1 MDIEA
6 LRQYCLSKKAV
17 TECFPFDETTLV
29 FKVVDRMFL
38 LVDLEHPDC
47 VSMKCNPDYAIELRE
62 HYNGIEG
69 AYHFNKKYWNQVALN
84 SDVPDSLI
92 RDLIDHSYEEVVGK
106 FTKKQR
112 DVFNKISA
120 SFQENISIFSEHLP
134 EPVFLH
140 ETNSTNS
147 YLDELCNNS
156 SVEELTSVY
165 TDFQTAGRGQ
175 RGNSWE
181 SEAGKNLLF
190 SFVVYPEF
198 LEAHRQF
205 YLSQVTALALHDVLS
220 SYTEGISIKWP
231 NDIYWKD
238 KKICG
243 TLIENDLT
251 GIHISRSIS
260 GTGVNLNQERFLSD
274 APNPVSLCQIT
285 GNQYNPREIL
295 EQIMEKVTEYYQLL
309 KENRTEVLETRYKE
323 ALYRKEGLHLF
334 RDKDGNFQA
343 RIADIEPNGRLI
355 LEDEDGQTRGYLFKE
370 VEYIL

>member
-1 MDIEA
+1 MMSTDNESPRI
-6 LRQYCLSKKAV
+6 LRVA
-17 TECFPFDETTLV
+17 ET
-29 FKVVDRMFL
+29 
-38 LVDLEHPDC
+38 
-47 VSMKCNPDYAIELRE
+47 A
-62 HYNGIEG
+62 
-69 AYHFNKKYWNQVALN
+69 
-84 SDVPDSLI
+84 
-92 RDLIDHSYEEVVGK
+92 
-106 FTKKQR
+106 
-112 DVFNKISA
+112 
-120 SFQENISIFSEHLP
+120 
-134 EPVFLH
+134 
-140 ETNSTNS
+140 STNS
-147 YLDELCNNS
+147 LLRELVIKES
-156 SVEELTSVY
+156 LAEGSVVVA
-165 TDFQTAGRGQ
+165 DFQTAGRGQ
-175 RGNSWE
+175 IGNTWE
-181 SEAGKNLLF
+181 SEAGKNLMF
-190 SFVVYPEF
+190 SLVLYPTCIP
-198 LEAHRQF
+198 ANRQF
-205 YLSQVTALALHDVLS
+205 LISQIAALSVKEALDLYADHITV
-220 SYTEGISIKWP
+220 KWP

-285 GNQYNPREIL
+285 GNQYDPREIL

-334 RDKDGNFQA
+334 RDKDGDFRA